1 MEITSQSKLFDVL
14 EAYPELEA
22 QIINIAPPFQN
33 LKNPV
38 LRRTVGKIATLE
50 KVAQVGGMDAGKLV
64 NTLRRAVGQTEISAE
79 AAASFTVEIPR
90 VENDPQWITGE
101 PQFTVNGSELL
112 QRGEVPLGRVNELLG
127 KLEAGRYLL
136 LVTNFEPSPILD
148 AMQKQNRTVFHKIH
162 PDAASQH
169 LTFIQISD
177 AADLLQLKP
186 SAAPSSSSTTAK
198 IEGN

>member
-64 NTLRRAVGQTEISAE
+64 NTLRRAVGQAEIAGE
-79 AAASFTVEIPR
+79 ATASFKVEIPR
-90 VENDPQWITGE
+90 VENDPEWMAGE

-127 KLEAGRYLL
+127 KLEAGSYIL
-136 LVTNFEPSPILD
+136 LVTNFEPSPIIE
-148 AMQKQNRTVFHKIH
+148 AMQKQNRTVFHKITGGE
-162 PDAASQH
+162 QH
-169 LTFIQISD
+169 LTFIR
-177 AADLLQLKP
+177 
-186 SAAPSSSSTTAK
+186 
-198 IEGN
+198 

>member
-1 MEITSQSKLFDVL
+1 MEITSQSKLLDVL

-50 KVAQVGGMDAGKLV
+50 KVAQVGRMDAGKLV
-64 NTLRRAVGQTEISAE
+64 NTLRRAVGQVEISGEAE
-79 AAASFTVEIPR
+79 ASFTVEIPR
-90 VENDPQWITGE
+90 VENDPQWMAGE

-136 LVTNFEPSPILD
+136 LVTNFEPSPIVD
-148 AMQKQNRTVFHKIH
+148 AMQKQGHKVVHKIH
-162 PDAASQH
+162 PNHTTQH
-169 LTFIQISD
+169 LTFIQ
-177 AADLLQLKP
+177 
-186 SAAPSSSSTTAK
+186 
-198 IEGN
+198 